1 MKKNLRMT
9 GFAKLI
15 KTVAPNT
22 YKHFNCTVEGQLIHT
37 AYLHYDRALHWE
49 HTTTDKLIEYLK
61 FLELNEFIS
70 QERIDYFMHYI
81 VAIYFLNYE
90 YAEKDT
96 DITPTFKPKKYKY
109 FIHQHLKNF
118 KTIDNI
124 PSRFVEHPVT
134 LGDMSIFFCLFLKAS
149 NCLKEI
155 DYELTEIQRSKIES
169 LKSQTDLSLRESF
182 ERLVR
187 IFFS

>member
-9 GFAKLI
+9 GFVKLI
-15 KTVAPNT
+15 ETVAPNT
-22 YKHFNCTVEGQLIHT
+22 YERFNCTVEGQLLHA
-37 AYLHYDRALHWE
+37 AYLNYDRALHWE
-49 HTTTDKLIEYLK
+49 HKTTDKLIEYLN

-70 QERIDYFMHYI
+70 QEHIDYFMHYV

-96 DITPTFKPKKYKY
+96 DITPIFNPKRYNY
-109 FIHQHLKNF
+109 FVNQNFKNF
-118 KTIDNI
+118 KKIDT
-124 PSRFVEHPVT
+124 PSRFVRQPILH
-134 LGDMSIFFCLFLKAS
+134 GDMSVFFCLFLRAS
-149 NCLKEI
+149 DDLDKI
-155 DYELTEIQRSKIES
+155 GYGLTGTQRSKIEA
-169 LKSQTDLSLRESF
+169 LKSQTNLSLRESF